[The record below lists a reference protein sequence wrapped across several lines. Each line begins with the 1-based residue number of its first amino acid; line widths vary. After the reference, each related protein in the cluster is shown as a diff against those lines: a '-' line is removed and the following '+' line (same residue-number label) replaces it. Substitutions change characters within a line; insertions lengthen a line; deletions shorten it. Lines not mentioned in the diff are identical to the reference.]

1 MAPGAG
7 TKASLKTLVSEC
19 DTDTIQVDL
28 GKNAPTKKEGAGA
41 VPSESLAAESFK
53 EGGEFSSNKGIR
65 SENVPS
71 KSSEASGAGRDTTS
85 TARTGNVSKSSTGQA
100 EGQHRRHSKNLEGSW
115 DDSKTEDGLQK
126 ALNAEPGSDDDPGR
140 LAELKFQ
147 QQQAGGG
154 AGPREGKLSTKS
166 GYDALNAET
175 PS

>member
-1 MAPGAG
+1 M
-7 TKASLKTLVSEC
+7 
-19 DTDTIQVDL
+19 
-28 GKNAPTKKEGAGA
+28 
-41 VPSESLAAESFK
+41 PSESLAAESLE
-53 EGGEFSSNKGIR
+53 EGGEFTSNKGIR

-71 KSSEASGAGRDTTS
+71 KSSEASSGGRHGASAG
-85 TARTGNVSKSSTGQA
+85 RTGNVSKSSTGQA
-100 EGQHRRHSKNLEGSW
+100 EGHHRRHSKNLEGSW
-115 DDSKTEDGLQK
+115 DESKTQDGLQK
-126 ALNAEPGSDDDPGR
+126 ALNSEPGSEDDPGR

>member
-7 TKASLKTLVSEC
+7 TKASPKTLVSEC
-19 DTDTIQVDL
+19 NTNMIQVDL
-28 GKNAPTKKEGAGA
+28 GKDAPTKKEGAGA

-53 EGGEFSSNKGIR
+53 EGGEFTSNKGIH
-65 SENVPS
+65 SENAPS
-71 KSSEASGAGRDTTS
+71 KSAETSSAGRDTG
-85 TARTGNVSKSSTGQA
+85 RTGNVFKSSGGQA
-100 EGQHRRHSKNLEGSW
+100 EGHQRRHSKNLEGSW
-115 DDSKTEDGLQK
+115 DESKTEDGLQK

-154 AGPREGKLSTKS
+154 AGPREAKLSTKS

>member
-1 MAPGAG
+1 MAPDAG

-19 DTDTIQVDL
+19 DTDMIQVDL
-28 GKNAPTKKEGAGA
+28 
-41 VPSESLAAESFK
+41 
-53 EGGEFSSNKGIR
+53 
-65 SENVPS
+65 
-71 KSSEASGAGRDTTS
+71 
-85 TARTGNVSKSSTGQA
+85 GNVSKSSTGQA